1 MYGDRD
7 GVWLHGQ
14 TDDDVISC
22 RSRLAL
28 PTLGRSAF
36 IHVHRHLAVPG
47 STSFSIN
54 THFWIS
60 VCINA
65 GSYLRRRRTSLKS
78 KYQTWRTIV
87 EILIMTSMVLGVWPD
102 QALTSWTC
110 STATLEHVVGENK
123 TLCHTFCRLF
133 PHISSIVVRNKNHYE
148 YPTPKHPYDL
158 LMLF

>member
-1 MYGDRD
+1 MYGDHD

-47 STSFSIN
+47 STTSFSIN
-54 THFWIS
+54 THSWIS

-65 GSYLRRRRTSLKS
+65 GSYLRRRKKS
-78 KYQTWRTIV
+78 PKNRYQTWRTIV

-110 STATLEHVVGENK
+110 STATLERAVRQK

-133 PHISSIVVRNKNHYE
+133 AQILSRGIKIF
-148 YPTPKHPYDL
+148 TDTL
-158 LMLF
+158 LQSTLMMC